1 MFVIKFFIFPPKR
14 IFVYSIIISAKS
26 LTVIGSP
33 RYFWIPRYVFDQK
46 DGIDYKGHFGIISIK
61 KEKAILAKK
70 EKAAL
75 IVDES
80 FMNVMSQ
87 KNEKAKRLML
97 LYNDSRTVVKLDQE
111 ENLNYDLYAY
121 PFRSIHDNEV
131 LRSLGDNVIPPQIEI
146 RANY

>member
-46 DGIDYKGHFGIISIK
+46 DGVDYKGHFGIISIK
-61 KEKAILAKK
+61 KEKAIIAKK

-87 KNEKAKRLML
+87 KNERAKQLII
-97 LYNDSRTVVKLDQE
+97 LYYDSITLIK
-111 ENLNYDLYAY
+111 
-121 PFRSIHDNEV
+121 FNEK
-131 LRSLGDNVIPPQIEI
+131 
-146 RANY
+146 